1 MTPACCLCMGQ
12 SLADQQGAQ
21 RLALC
26 PEHLAERLREM
37 RRPLPSSGQSAPH
50 REIA

>member
-1 MTPACCLCMGQ
+1 MTPACWRCMDLPLEQ
-12 SLADQQGAQ
+12 QQGAQ

-37 RRPLPSSGQSAPH
+37 RRPLPAAGQSAPH